1 MKSFR
6 DLELWQLSMD
16 LVLDVYRATK
26 EFPNSEKFGIMSQMQ
41 RAAVSIPSNIAEGS
55 GRRNAK
61 EFIQFLYIAKG
72 SLAELE
78 TQLELCYRLHY
89 LQNLDCFID
98 KAKRIRMMLIGLLA
112 SLSRES
118 TNGNEKTPKR

>member
-1 MKSFR
+1 MMSFR
-6 DLELWQLSMD
+6 DLELWKLSMD
-16 LVLDVYRATK
+16 FVLDVYKATR
-26 EFPNSEKFGIMSQMQ
+26 EFPDSEKFGIVSQMR

-78 TQLELCYRLHY
+78 THLEISHRLQY
-89 LQNLDCFID
+89 LKDLDSYTD
-98 KAKRIRMMLIGLLA
+98 NAKRIRMMLIGLIS
-112 SLSRES
+112 SLS
-118 TNGNEKTPKR
+118 K